1 MSTQIEDDPMD
12 TDGGKKELHLVTPGE
27 TITADTAFM
36 KGHGTYNE
44 SEELVATVVGV
55 VERINKLISVKPF
68 RARYSGEIGDVV
80 VGRISEVTQKRWKV
94 DICARQDAMLLLAAV
109 NLPGGE
115 LRRRSESDELQMRQ
129 LLAEGDMISAE
140 IQAFFGDG
148 SVSLHTRSL
157 KYGKLR
163 SGSLITVPS
172 SLVKR
177 SKAHFLHYTLSQGLH
192 VDVILGMNGFIWVA
206 KGSGKD
212 QSQQVQQVDADALYA
227 NENQPVSLEERE
239 AIARICNC
247 VSALA
252 AENELIT
259 EAAILHVYEAS
270 RDMECKDIV
279 ANSNHLISVAK
290 MNV

>member
-1 MSTQIEDDPMD
+1 MD
-12 TDGGKKELHLVTPGE
+12 VEMGDAESALLHLITPGE

-36 KGHGTYNE
+36 RGHGTYTE
-44 SEELVATVVGV
+44 GEELVGTVVGL

-94 DICARQDAMLLLAAV
+94 DIGARQDAMLLLAAV

-140 IQAFFGDG
+140 IQAFFQDG
-148 SVSLHTRSL
+148 AVSLHTRSL

-163 SGSLITVPS
+163 SGSLVTIPA

-177 SKAHFLHYTLSQGLH
+177 SKSHFIHYTLAPGLH
-192 VDVILGMNGFIWVA
+192 VDVILGMNGYVWVC
-206 KGSGKD
+206 KGSGAGKD
-212 QSQQVQQVDADALYA
+212 KPDTPQQAQEDADALYA
-227 NENQPVSLEERE
+227 NVNEPVSDVERL
-239 AIARICNC
+239 AIARVANC
-247 VSALA
+247 VLALA
-252 AENELIT
+252 KEGEYVT
-259 EAAILHVYEAS
+259 EQMVLYAHEAS
-270 RDMECKDIV
+270 SQVECKDV
-279 ANSNHLISVAK
+279 LANSKQIVDIAK
-290 MNV
+290 MSA